1 MSKSTAD
8 KIFDDVLNSQI
19 NVLRLSETEQI
30 KAEKLLVNVREQI
43 LRELVNNDPLAVKRT
58 AWQRARLEKIYKQ
71 VDNIL
76 KESFNNQGESIQG
89 ALTDTGE
96 YVAKDTID
104 TVNKAIGIDVMGYD
118 LSTKRIQS
126 IVSESMIEGKLMS
139 TWWNDLPKD
148 FTKRFKDVINNIL
161 KDFQMGML
169 QGQALGSMITALA
182 PQGALMGY
190 TRRNIEAMI
199 RTSFMQVAADVRQ
212 DVYKQNKDILTGIKW
227 VSTLDRRTTP
237 LCRALDG
244 TIWDMDKNTIKGT
257 MPYHTPPAHW
267 NCFIDHGVPIFTS
280 KGSKRI
286 IDIVV
291 GDRVLTHRGRFR
303 KVTELFRTY
312 KQKPDA
318 VKIWFDNTFLTIT
331 EDHPLLVN
339 GDWIRAKDVKV
350 SDTVKRILENHKGE
364 YYFIDAEIKKIE
376 NFRVKNSR
384 TLYNFSVEEDESYV
398 AKGVIVHNCRST
410 TIPVTLPYEEMV
422 KHRPELKKLSTDKRA
437 AMDGPVSKDMDY
449 NTWLKSLSPEVQ
461 KDILGVA
468 RYKLWKK
475 GNLSMSDMIKTDG
488 NPLTIDKLKKKI
500 ENMQ

>member
-212 DVYKQNKDILTGIKW
+212 DVYKQNKDILSGIKW

-267 NCFIDHGVPIFTS
+267 NC
-280 KGSKRI
+280 
-286 IDIVV
+286 
-291 GDRVLTHRGRFR
+291 
-303 KVTELFRTY
+303 
-312 KQKPDA
+312 
-318 VKIWFDNTFLTIT
+318 
-331 EDHPLLVN
+331 
-339 GDWIRAKDVKV
+339 
-350 SDTVKRILENHKGE
+350 
-364 YYFIDAEIKKIE
+364 
-376 NFRVKNSR
+376 
-384 TLYNFSVEEDESYV
+384 
-398 AKGVIVHNCRST
+398 RST
-410 TIPVTLPYEEMV
+410 TVPVTLSYEEMV

-437 AMDGPVSKDMDY
+437 AMDGPVSKDIDY
-449 NTWLKSLSPEVQ
+449 NTWLKSLSPEIQ